1 VRIGRLALVLC
12 GVLCQLHAQ
21 TARDQA
27 RLQDLIFVTTQLPKL
42 HANFFFQ
49 LDPAAFAQAASTL
62 QTQVPTLT
70 DAQFYVG
77 LAQLAAMAGDAHT
90 FINLSDS
97 AAASAGFQTFP
108 LNFLWMDDGVFVT
121 GAAPEYAQAIGAR
134 LVQVGATPID
144 QVVRL
149 LGAVIPSDNPQ
160 WLHYRVQDYLRG
172 QQILQGLG
180 VLPQDPTSP
189 LTF

>member
-1 VRIGRLALVLC
+1 MALVLG
-12 GVLCQLHAQ
+12 GVLCQLQAQ

-27 RLQDLIFVTTQLPKL
+27 RLQDLGFVTMQLSKL
-42 HANFFFQ
+42 HANFIFQ
-49 LDPAAFAQAASTL
+49 LDQAAFAQAASTL
-62 QTQVPTLT
+62 RTQVSTLS
-70 DAQFYVG
+70 DEQFYVG

-90 FINLSDS
+90 FLNLSDS

-108 LNFLWMDDGVFVT
+108 LNLLWMDDGVFLI
-121 GAAPEYAQAIGAR
+121 GAAPGYAQAIGAR
-134 LVQVGATPID
+134 LVQVGATTID
-144 QVVRL
+144 QVVRR
-149 LGAVIPSDNPQ
+149 LGAVIPSENPQ

-172 QQILQGLG
+172 QQNLQGLG